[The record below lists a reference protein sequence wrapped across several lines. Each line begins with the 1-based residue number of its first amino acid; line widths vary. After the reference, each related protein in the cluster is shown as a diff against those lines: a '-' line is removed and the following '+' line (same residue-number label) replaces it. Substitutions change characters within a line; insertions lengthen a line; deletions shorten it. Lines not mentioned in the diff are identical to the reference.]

1 MKAYVIMPFGGND
14 PAKTAEYNMVYFGLI
29 KAAVSKYD
37 KDLDVQR
44 QDYTS
49 EGGHI
54 MRNVISNIAES
65 DLVIADLSDLN
76 WNVAYELG
84 LRHVMR
90 KFGTILMCN
99 DETKLPYDIEHLN
112 VLIYPSDWKNHF
124 EETTDQIAAAI
135 RRALKKERPD
145 SPVFDIFTAL
155 PDNLTQM
162 LSSTNDEEQK
172 RLMELSE
179 ELKKTKEEAER
190 LRKRIEDAGLSEDE
204 KKSEEKDLASIFRS
218 AVKNRVYNSDAA
230 VAKLR
235 ELEQAQ
241 DYEGFA
247 DFLAKVL
254 QNGFLDETDCLNITR
269 ICRRMNVPDITRT
282 YLETVINFYPD
293 NEELRAY
300 IADEY
305 SQDYHNRDRAL
316 SLVNESLGIRRKD
329 GRFELSKK
337 SRSDRLLAA
346 MFNVYVRMKK
356 YDDLIEIGTLLLGTE
371 NKNRS
376 LILRN
381 MVTAHLRLEQYEE
394 AGACVQQL
402 LETDPNADLN
412 HYSRFKYLNALQDY
426 KGAYQALENC
436 IRLDSTDPDYYFT
449 IAGTI
454 CDEHIARTP
463 EANAVESIKPTE
475 REKYAAPFIIRAF
488 TQDPRGCAERALQ
501 FLARNGFTDS
511 RQLLMAVIQG
521 KIDMTELL
529 GHYDFRMVDYCTQQ
543 D

>member
-1 MKAYVIMPFGGND
+1 MKAYVIMPYGGD
-14 PAKTAEYNMVYFGLI
+14 DQAKAAEYNMVYFGLI

-37 KDLDVQR
+37 KNMDVQR

-65 DLVIADLSDLN
+65 DLVIADLSDQN

-90 KFGTILMCN
+90 KFGTILMCS
-99 DETKLPYDIEHLN
+99 DQTQLPYDIEHLN
-112 VLIYPSDWKNHF
+112 VLIYPADWKNHF

-135 RRALKKERPD
+135 RRALAKERPD
-145 SPVFDIFTAL
+145 SPVFDIFSAL
-155 PDNLTQM
+155 PDNLTEM

-172 RLMELSE
+172 RLMELNE
-179 ELKKTKEEAER
+179 ELKAAKEETER
-190 LRKRIEDAGLSEDE
+190 LRRRIEDAGLNEADVKED
-204 KKSEEKDLASIFRS
+204 KDLVGIFRT
-218 AVKNRVYNSDAA
+218 AVKNRIYNSDAA

-269 ICRRMNVPDITRT
+269 LCRRMNVPDITRT
-282 YLETVINFYPD
+282 YLETVINFYPE

-300 IADEY
+300 LADEY

-329 GRFELSKK
+329 GRYDLTKK
-337 SRSDRLLAA
+337 TRSPRLLAA
-346 MFNVYVRMKK
+346 MFNVYVRLKK
-356 YDDLIEIGTLLLGTE
+356 YEDVIEIGKLLLQTE
-371 NKNRS
+371 VKNRS

-381 MVTAHLRLEQYEE
+381 MTTAYLNTDQYEE
-394 AGACVQQL
+394 AGKCVDL
-402 LETDPNADLN
+402 LIETDPRADLN
-412 HYSRFKYLNALQDY
+412 YHTQFKYLATMEDY
-426 KGAYQALENC
+426 KGAYQALEKC
-436 IRLDSTDPDYYFT
+436 ISLEPGDSDYYFI
-449 IAGTI
+449 IAGHI
-454 CDEHIARTP
+454 CDEHVARVP
-463 EANAVESIKPTE
+463 ETCAVESITHNE
-475 REKYAAPFIIRAF
+475 REKYAAPFIVRAF
-488 TQDPRGCAERALQ
+488 MQDPRACAERSLQ
-501 FLARNGFTDS
+501 FCSRNGFSDT
-511 RQLLMAVIQG
+511 REFLAAFIQG
-521 KIDMTELL
+521 KIESRELL
-529 GHYDFRMVDYCTQQ
+529 SHFDFRMVDYCTQN